1 MEYVDD
7 HKPNYE
13 QLSDDELEVRIK
25 EIQSSV
31 EDRQQTMSD
40 EELLEMMSHSVY

>member
-13 QLSDDELEVRIK
+13 QLTDDELAERIR
-25 EIQSSV
+25 EIQS
-31 EDRQQTMSD
+31 RIYTR
-40 EELLEMMSHSVY
+40 

>member
-7 HKPNYE
+7 HKPNYG
-13 QLSDDELEVRIK
+13 QLTDDELEERIR

-31 EDRQQTMSD
+31 
-40 EELLEMMSHSVY
+40 